1 MRGSVLLH
9 PELWGCHMK
18 DHRISELEEPYR
30 LSSPDSLS
38 KRENDVAKLTVSLSN
53 VSLANFLRL
62 LVKGYDIVE

>member
-1 MRGSVLLH
+1 
-9 PELWGCHMK
+9 MK

-62 LVKGYDIVE
+62 LVKGYDVVE